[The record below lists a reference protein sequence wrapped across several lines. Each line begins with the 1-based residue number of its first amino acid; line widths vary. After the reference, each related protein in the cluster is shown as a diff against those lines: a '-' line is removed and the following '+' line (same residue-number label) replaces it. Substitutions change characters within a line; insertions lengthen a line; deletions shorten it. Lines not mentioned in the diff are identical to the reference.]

1 MGPFSTLAPF
11 QLQANRAVVI
21 ITTMSPKCLTHLL
34 IVANSTSIEFKC
46 ISLSSIELPLH
57 FSARGCNVCLFAV
70 VAAGGNQLNY
80 MFVVSC
86 AHRIVRRRH
95 SFYHLLLLL
104 QLPLRH
110 HPPPNLLSPP
120 GLSHQA
126 RGLFAWQFHFTR
138 RGIIMR
144 GVNSLEIFAA
154 WDVALKSIGIKSSC
168 KNDTINLYYN

>member
-110 HPPPNLLSPP
+110 HPPPPPQPSFPAGLKPP
-120 GLSHQA
+120 GQGFICMAISLYKAWHNHAWRQLVRDI
-126 RGLFAWQFHFTR
+126 RGMGCCT
-138 RGIIMR
+138 
-144 GVNSLEIFAA
+144 
-154 WDVALKSIGIKSSC
+154 
-168 KNDTINLYYN
+168 